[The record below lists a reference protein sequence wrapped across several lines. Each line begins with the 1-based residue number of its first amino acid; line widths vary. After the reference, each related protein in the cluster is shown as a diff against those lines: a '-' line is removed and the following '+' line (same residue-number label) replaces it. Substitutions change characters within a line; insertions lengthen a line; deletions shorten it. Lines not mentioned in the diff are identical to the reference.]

1 MNQYR
6 LIQDNDD
13 HWYIIPWG
21 FEYEFERWVDA
32 QESGDMDDDY
42 YNLPDFVKEI
52 DGPHRLIINNYT
64 VL

>member
-21 FEYEFERWVDA
+21 FDTEFWEWVEA
-32 QESGDMDDDY
+32 QEEGFDY
-42 YNLPDFVKEI
+42 ERPDWIKET
-52 DGPHRLIINNYT
+52 DGPHRLIINSYT
-64 VL
+64 EL